1 MSCTPNIRFYY
12 LANRPSTPISLR
24 QMLFLIPFIKTT
36 LHWILPAL
44 KQHDFFFQY
53 IGKCDG
59 FINCSSKNHLFA
71 VKQRPSHCAA
81 NILFFPALFRHTHLC
96 YTHKKKKVL
105 LLHQISDKPRTNSTQ
120 WGFTGVVYKVYV
132 TIATTGTSTFLQT
145 CTKVKT
151 ELAPFK
157 WSDTAGCSNNMVY
170 TSGIA

>member
-81 NILFFPALFRHTHLC
+81 NILFFSALFRHTHLC
-96 YTHKKKKVL
+96 YTHKKKKFYCSTKSV
-105 LLHQISDKPRTNSTQ
+105 TNPEQTVHS
-120 WGFTGVVYKVYV
+120 GD
-132 TIATTGTSTFLQT
+132 LQ
-145 CTKVKT
+145 
-151 ELAPFK
+151 ELFIK
-157 WSDTAGCSNNMVY
+157 SM
-170 TSGIA
+170 